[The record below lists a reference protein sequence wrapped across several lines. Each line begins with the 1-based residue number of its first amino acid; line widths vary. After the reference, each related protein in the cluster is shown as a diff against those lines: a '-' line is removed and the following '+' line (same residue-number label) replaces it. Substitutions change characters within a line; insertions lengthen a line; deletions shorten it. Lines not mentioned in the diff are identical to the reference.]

1 MLKQYIYT
9 YFFRT
14 IADLV
19 KSLEKAV
26 HQSSQFD
33 LIVRRSHVLSDAL
46 LQMDKASF
54 DPRKKLSVRT
64 CHVLAICACKCGI
77 CLCSTI
83 G

>member
-33 LIVRRSHVLSDAL
+33 LIVRRSHALSDAL
-46 LQMDKASF
+46 L
-54 DPRKKLSVRT
+54 
-64 CHVLAICACKCGI
+64 
-77 CLCSTI
+77 
-83 G
+83 